1 MRHVLLY
8 MLIFFLFTSCQREE
22 ELQATVGRGYL
33 SLASLAVSNVGIVSV
48 NTRAVNAELA
58 VEIEKE
64 DRTSVVSYE
73 AGTAEASAKIELEA
87 GKYVLKA
94 HTSNYGQTWD
104 ESAKGE
110 PVFYKEQPFTIVA
123 EKVNYLTVSVPM
135 INIGVRLVLP
145 EGFSEWFNGYS
156 FSARI
161 GERCVIL
168 RNGETAYYALSGEG
182 KEPVELSYSLS
193 ATNVDGESLN
203 KEGSYTGILS
213 GVVYEITYSFASRS
227 FILR

>member
-1 MRHVLLY
+1 MRHALLY

-33 SLASLAVSNVGIVSV
+33 SLASLTVSNVGIVSV

-64 DRTSVVSYE
+64 DGTSVVSYE

-145 EGFSEWFNGYS
+145 EGFSEWFGYS

-168 RNGETAYYALSGEG
+168 RNGETAYYALSDEG

>member
-1 MRHVLLY
+1 MRHALLY

-33 SLASLAVSNVGIVSV
+33 SLASLTVSNVGIVSV

-64 DRTSVVSYE
+64 DGTSVVSYE

-145 EGFSEWFNGYS
+145 EGFSEWFGYS

-168 RNGETAYYALSGEG
+168 RNGETAYYALSDEG
-182 KEPVELSYSLS
+182 KEPVELYYSLS

>member
-1 MRHVLLY
+1 MDMRHVLLY

-64 DRTSVVSYE
+64 DGTSVVSYE

-135 INIGVRLVLP
+135 INIGLRLVLP
-145 EGFSEWFNGYS
+145 ECFS
-156 FSARI
+156 
-161 GERCVIL
+161 
-168 RNGETAYYALSGEG
+168 
-182 KEPVELSYSLS
+182 
-193 ATNVDGESLN
+193 
-203 KEGSYTGILS
+203 
-213 GVVYEITYSFASRS
+213 
-227 FILR
+227 

>member
-1 MRHVLLY
+1 MDMRHVLLY

-64 DRTSVVSYE
+64 DGTSVVSYE

-110 PVFYKEQPFTIVA
+110 PVFYKEQPFTIA
-123 EKVNYLTVSVPM
+123 
-135 INIGVRLVLP
+135 
-145 EGFSEWFNGYS
+145 
-156 FSARI
+156 ARI